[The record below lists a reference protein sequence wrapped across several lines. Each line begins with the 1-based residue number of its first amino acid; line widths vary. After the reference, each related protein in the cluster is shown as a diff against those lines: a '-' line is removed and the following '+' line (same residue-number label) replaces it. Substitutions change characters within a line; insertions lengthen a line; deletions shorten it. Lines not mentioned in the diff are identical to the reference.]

1 MKTSRLVPVLVVAM
15 GGVGACNIHD
25 NTATVNIPNATI
37 NATTDV
43 DVNNVMPEQ
52 QVAVSVDVKNVF
64 LIEPSATPPPEHIA
78 DAGHIQVYIDDTT
91 TPPVLVTAQTNFNVT
106 IPKETKEGHHKIIC
120 RVHKH
125 DGMPTSTTFELSIT
139 VKATV
144 TTTTNDGST
153 TTTVDASVGIEV
165 GVSTGPADASA
176 AY

>member
-1 MKTSRLVPVLVVAM
+1 M
-15 GGVGACNIHD
+15 GGVGACNVHD
-25 NTATVNIPNATI
+25 NTATINIPNATI

-64 LIEPSATPPPEHIA
+64 LVEPSATPPPEHFD
-78 DAGHIQVYIDDTT
+78 DAGHIQVYMDDTT
-91 TPPVLVTAQTNFNVT
+91 TPPILITAQTNFNVT

-125 DGMPTSTTFELSIT
+125 DGTPTSTTFELSIT

-144 TTTTNDGST
+144 TTTTSDGST
-153 TTTVDASVGIEV
+153 TTTVDASVGVEV
-165 GVSTGPADASA
+165 GVTTGPADASA